1 VLPYPVKYLNEYILM
16 LESLSWLYLL
26 LILLKNGIGGGLIR
40 DWFSARV
47 KINVYF

>member
-16 LESLSWLYLL
+16 IESLSWRYPFLT
-26 LILLKNGIGGGLIR
+26 LLKNGIAGGLIR
-40 DWFSARV
+40 DWIPARV